1 MIMKTNP
8 PSLGFGIAADL
19 HSCFPADELKRF
31 FVDSRPSSLEYA
43 RVVAKEAFYELGVDR
58 LSVWLF
64 PADKTRL
71 DCVVC
76 YPHETLGELSE
87 RQLHAETCPG
97 FFEAALVERVFG
109 ACDAARDDRM
119 SAFSVSCG
127 ASQPAVSIL
136 IAQIRSAVEP
146 IGIVCAE
153 TLGAERDWSTGENAF
168 IASIAEL
175 LGFSMDRKNKLPLLG
190 RGGHADRR
198 FEEAGKSTYV
208 ANERYDLAIKAAY
221 DGVWDLDYK
230 TGQVYFSDQNFD
242 LLGERYDIPPTE
254 FKWWQD
260 RVHPEDIDGILA
272 YYSELLQNDR
282 PYDVT
287 YRMRHRDGSWR
298 WWRSR
303 GKVIRNPHYEPV
315 RIVGTNSDVTDL
327 IETKLELE
335 KRNQELLLAKKK
347 VEHAALHDSLTGLPN
362 RRFME
367 RVSAKTARNAPGER
381 KALAFLHIDLDNF
394 KEVND
399 LLGHAAGDEVLCRVA
414 ECLKE
419 LSIEGD
425 FIARSGGDEF
435 TAILNDYSNAE
446 RSIRFSEE
454 LIGKLDSP
462 MIVEG
467 RSINLGVS
475 VGIALS
481 EEPRNDASDLLRNA
495 DQALYKAKRAGKNTY
510 RDYDHQMSLQAA
522 SIRKTKEEIQF
533 ALEAGASLVP
543 IFQEQYHAGNLELA
557 GAEALVRWHHPTRGI
572 LSPGEFLQYAEEMN
586 CVAEIDRQVL
596 LKSLATV
603 NEWHEKG
610 LALPRLAVN
619 VSSDRLADPS
629 LLFSLENFEDNVPS
643 LSFELIESTF
653 LDDTSE
659 QVKKTLSQLQDLGIE
674 MEIDDFGS
682 GYASIASLVNIRPK
696 RLKIDKTLVSNV
708 DTDAAMTSLVKSIVD
723 IARTL
728 EVEVIAEGAET
739 PSQIETLTA
748 IGCDILQ
755 GYGLARPM
763 SAEMFFRTFAH
774 KRLNGGAGEEV
785 RVAGSTPAH
794 KP

>member
-1 MIMKTNP
+1 MKTNP
-8 PSLGFGIAADL
+8 PRPDLRPAADVT
-19 HSCFPADELKRF
+19 SCFSAGELKSF
-31 FVDSRPSSLEYA
+31 FLDCRPTSLEYA
-43 RVVAKEAFYELGVDR
+43 RVVAKETFYELGADR
-58 LSVWLF
+58 LSIWLF
-64 PADKTRL
+64 PQDLTRL
-71 DCVVC
+71 DCVVG
-76 YPHETLGELSE
+76 YPQTTFDDLQVG
-87 RQLHAETCPG
+87 QLCAADCPD
-97 FFEAALVERVFG
+97 FFEAVLAERVLDTS
-109 ACDAARDDRM
+109 DAAQDRRV

-127 ASQPAVSIL
+127 LSRPAVSML
-136 IAQIRSAVEP
+136 VAQIRSAVEP

-153 TLGAERDWSTGENAF
+153 TVQERRDWSIGETAF
-168 IASIAEL
+168 IASVAEL
-175 LGFSMDRKNKLPLLG
+175 LGFSIDRKNRLPILG
-190 RGGHADRR
+190 KEGGGRSDLDDAAHHT
-198 FEEAGKSTYV
+198 FVS
-208 ANERYDLAIKAAY
+208 NQRYDLAIKAAY

-242 LLGERYDIPPTE
+242 LLGESYDTPPTE
-254 FKWWQD
+254 FEWWQE
-260 RVHPEDIDGILA
+260 RVHPEDIDGVLT
-272 YYSELLQNDR
+272 YYDELLQNDS

-303 GKVIRNPHYEPV
+303 GKVIRNPNHEPV

-327 IETKLELE
+327 IETKIELE

-367 RVSAKTARNAPGER
+367 LVSAKRARNKPAR
-381 KALAFLHIDLDNF
+381 NKALAFLHIDLDNF

-399 LLGHAAGDEVLCRVA
+399 LLGHAAGDEVLCRLA
-414 ECLKE
+414 ETLKD
-419 LSIEGD
+419 LSIEED

-435 TAILNDYSNAE
+435 IAILHDESTAE
-446 RSIRFSEE
+446 RSIGFSER
-454 LIGKLDSP
+454 LISKLENP
-462 MIVEG
+462 MMVEG
-467 RSINLGVS
+467 RSINLGAS

-481 EEPRNDASDLLRNA
+481 EESTSDASDLLRNA

-510 RDYDHQMSLQAA
+510 MVYDHQMSLQAA

-533 ALEAGASLVP
+533 ALEDGGSFVPFFQAQFYAGS
-543 IFQEQYHAGNLELA
+543 LELA
-557 GAEALVRWHHPTRGI
+557 GAEALVRWHHPRRGI

-603 NEWHEKG
+603 NAWHETG

-659 QVKKTLSQLQDLGIE
+659 QVKKTLGQLQDLGIE

-708 DTDAAMTSLVKSIVD
+708 DTDMAMKSLVQSIID

-739 PSQIETLTA
+739 PSQIKTLTA

-763 SAEMFFRTFAH
+763 SAEAFFDTFTH
-774 KRLNGGAGEEV
+774 KGIPKGAGRGV
-785 RVAGSTPAH
+785 GAVDGVLAQ

>member
-1 MIMKTNP
+1 MKTNP
-8 PSLGFGIAADL
+8 PRPDLRPAADVP
-19 HSCFPADELKRF
+19 SCFPAGELKRF
-31 FVDSRPSSLEYA
+31 FLDSKPTSLEYA
-43 RVVAKEAFYELGVDR
+43 RVVAKETFYELGVDR

-64 PADKTRL
+64 PQDRARL
-71 DCVVC
+71 DCVVG
-76 YPHETLGELSE
+76 YPQKTFDELPV
-87 RQLHAETCPG
+87 RQLCAADCPD
-97 FFEAALVERVFG
+97 FFEAVLAERVFDIS
-109 ACDAARDDRM
+109 DAAQDARV
-119 SAFSVSCG
+119 SAFSIACRRP
-127 ASQPAVSIL
+127 APAVSML
-136 IAQIRSAVEP
+136 VAQIRYAVEP

-153 TLGAERDWSTGENAF
+153 TVQAPRDWSTGEIAF

-175 LGFSMDRKNKLPLLG
+175 LGFSIDRKNRLPIAGKEG
-190 RGGHADRR
+190 RGRSNLD
-198 FEEAGKSTYV
+198 EAAHHTFVS
-208 ANERYDLAIKAAY
+208 NQRYDLAIKAAY

-242 LLGERYDIPPTE
+242 LLGETYDTPPTE
-254 FKWWQD
+254 FEWWQE
-260 RVHPEDIDGILA
+260 RVHPEDIDGVLA
-272 YYSELLQNDR
+272 YYDALLQNDS

-287 YRMRHRDGSWR
+287 YRMRHRDGTWR

-303 GKVIRNPHYEPV
+303 GKVIRNPSYEPV

-327 IETKLELE
+327 IETKIELE

-367 RVSAKTARNAPGER
+367 LVSAKKARCKPARN

-399 LLGHAAGDEVLCRVA
+399 LLGHAAGDEVLCRLA
-414 ECLKE
+414 ETLKDLLLE
-419 LSIEGD
+419 ED

-435 TAILNDYSNAE
+435 IAILQDDSTAE
-446 RSIRFSEE
+446 RSIGFSER
-454 LIGKLDSP
+454 LIRKLEHP
-462 MIVEG
+462 VIVEG
-467 RSINLGVS
+467 RSISLGAS

-481 EEPRNDASDLLRNA
+481 EESTNDASDLLRNA

-510 RDYDHQMSLQAA
+510 MVYDHQMSLQAA

-533 ALEAGASLVP
+533 ALEDGGSFVPFFQAQFYAGS
-543 IFQEQYHAGNLELA
+543 LELA
-557 GAEALVRWHHPTRGI
+557 GAEALVRWHHPKRGI

-603 NEWHEKG
+603 NEWHETG

-708 DTDAAMTSLVKSIVD
+708 DTDMAMKSLVQSIID

-739 PSQIETLTA
+739 PSQIKTLTA

-763 SAEMFFRTFAH
+763 SAEAFYETFRRKGMRNGAGRGARTLGGTLAH
-774 KRLNGGAGEEV
+774 K
-785 RVAGSTPAH
+785 T
-794 KP
+794 

>member
-1 MIMKTNP
+1 MKTNP
-8 PSLGFGIAADL
+8 PRPGLGLAADA
-19 HSCFPADELKRF
+19 HSCFPANELKRF
-31 FVDSRPSSLEYA
+31 FVDSRPTRLEYA

-64 PADKTRL
+64 PPDKTSL

-76 YPHETLGELSE
+76 YPHETLGQLAE
-87 RQLHAETCPG
+87 RKLHAETCPG
-97 FFEAALVERVFG
+97 FLEAVLVERVFG
-109 ACDAARDDRM
+109 ASDAAKDERT
-119 SAFSVSCG
+119 SELAAACC
-127 ASQPAVSIL
+127 ASDPAVSML
-136 IAQIRSAVEP
+136 VAQIRSAVEP
-146 IGIVCAE
+146 VGIVCAE
-153 TLGAERDWSTGENAF
+153 TLQTQRDWSTGESAF

-175 LGFSMDRKNKLPLLG
+175 LGFSIDRKNKLPFL
-190 RGGHADRR
+190 GHAGQARNG
-198 FEEAGKSTYV
+198 FKEAVQSSFV

-230 TGQVYFSDQNFD
+230 TGQVYFSEQNFD

-254 FKWWQD
+254 FEWWQE
-260 RVHPEDIDGILA
+260 RVHPEDIDGVLA
-272 YYSELLQNDR
+272 YYAELLQNDR

-327 IETKLELE
+327 VETKLELE

-367 RVSAKTARNAPGER
+367 LISANKARSAPGKQ

-414 ECLKE
+414 ECLQG
-419 LSIEGD
+419 LSVEGD

-435 TAILNDYSNAE
+435 IAILEDESNAE
-446 RSIRFSEE
+446 RSIRFSERF
-454 LIGKLDSP
+454 IGKLESP

-467 RSINLGVS
+467 RPVNLGAS

-481 EEPRNDASDLLRNA
+481 EEPINDASDLLRNA

-510 RDYDHQMSLQAA
+510 RVYDHQMSLQAA
-522 SIRKTKEEIQF
+522 NIRKTKEEIQF
-533 ALEAGASLVP
+533 ALEDGGSFVPFFQAQFYAGSLD
-543 IFQEQYHAGNLELA
+543 LA

-572 LSPGEFLQYAEEMN
+572 LSPGDFLQYAEEMN

-603 NEWHEKG
+603 NQWHETG

-708 DTDAAMTSLVKSIVD
+708 DTDTAMTSLVQSIID

-739 PSQIETLTA
+739 PSQIKTLTA

-763 SAEMFFRTFAH
+763 SAEMFFKTFAH
-774 KRLNGGAGEEV
+774 KRLQRGTGERKQAANGTTAH
-785 RVAGSTPAH
+785 TP
-794 KP
+794 

>member
-1 MIMKTNP
+1 MKTNP
-8 PSLGFGIAADL
+8 PSPGFDLAADL

-31 FVDSRPSSLEYA
+31 FVDSRPTSLEYA

-64 PADKTRL
+64 PPDRSSL

-76 YPHETLGELSE
+76 YPHETLGQLSD
-87 RQLHAETCPG
+87 RKLHAVECPR
-97 FFEAALVERVFG
+97 FFEAALVERVFD
-109 ACDAARDDRM
+109 ASDAAKDERM
-119 SAFSVSCG
+119 SEFS
-127 ASQPAVSIL
+127 ASGCAPKPAVSVL
-136 IAQIRSAVEP
+136 VAQIRSAVEP
-146 IGIVCAE
+146 VGIVCAE
-153 TLGAERDWSTGENAF
+153 TLETKRDWSTGESAF
-168 IASIAEL
+168 IASISEL
-175 LGFSMDRKNKLPLLG
+175 LGFSLDRKNKFPFLD
-190 RGGHADRR
+190 RGGRARNGIKDTVQ
-198 FEEAGKSTYV
+198 STFV

-242 LLGERYDIPPTE
+242 LLGERYDVPPTQFE
-254 FKWWQD
+254 WWQE
-260 RVHPEDIDGILA
+260 RVHPEDIDGVLA
-272 YYSELLQNDR
+272 YYAELLQKDR

-303 GKVIRNPHYEPV
+303 GKVIRNPHFEPV

-327 IETKLELE
+327 VETKIELE

-362 RRFME
+362 RRYME
-367 RVSAKTARNAPGER
+367 LVSAKKARNAPGKHR
-381 KALAFLHIDLDNF
+381 ALAFLHIDLDNF

-414 ECLKE
+414 ECLKA
-419 LSIEGD
+419 LSIEED
-425 FIARSGGDEF
+425 FIARCGGDEF
-435 TAILNDYSNAE
+435 IAILEDQNTAE
-446 RSIRFSEE
+446 RSISFSEK
-454 LIGKLDSP
+454 LIAKLESP

-467 RSINLGVS
+467 RSLNIGAS
-475 VGIALS
+475 VGIAMS
-481 EEPRNDASDLLRNA
+481 EEPIDDASDLLRNA

-510 RDYDHQMSLQAA
+510 RVYDHQMSLQAA

-533 ALEAGASLVP
+533 ALEDVGSFVPFFQAQFYAGS
-543 IFQEQYHAGNLELA
+543 LELA

-603 NEWHEKG
+603 NAWHEAG

-659 QVKKTLSQLQDLGIE
+659 QVRTTLSQLQDLGIE

-708 DTDAAMTSLVKSIVD
+708 DTDLAMTSLVQSIID

-739 PSQIETLTA
+739 PSQIKALTD

-763 SAEMFFRTFAH
+763 SAEKFYKTFAN
-774 KRLNGGAGEEV
+774 KRTQRSTAKGGQAAEQAPATNG
-785 RVAGSTPAH
+785 
-794 KP
+794 

>member
-1 MIMKTNP
+1 MTTNP
-8 PSLGFGIAADL
+8 PRPDVGLKAGVQS
-19 HSCFPADELKRF
+19 SFPADELKRF
-31 FVDSRPSSLEYA
+31 FADSRQTSLEYA
-43 RVVAKEAFYELGVDR
+43 NVVAKETFYELGVDR

-64 PADKTRL
+64 RPDKMSL
-71 DCVVC
+71 DCAVC
-76 YPHETLGELSE
+76 YPHETIG
-87 RQLHAETCPG
+87 QLANRKIPTEECPV
-97 FFEAALVERVFG
+97 FFEAVMVERVFG
-109 ACDAARDDRM
+109 AKDAAKDGRTSEF
-119 SAFSVSCG
+119 SASCH
-127 ASQPAVSIL
+127 ASTPAVSML
-136 IAQIRSAVEP
+136 IGQIRSAVEP
-146 IGIVCAE
+146 VGIVCAE
-153 TLGAERDWSTGENAF
+153 TLETKRDWSIGESAF
-168 IASIAEL
+168 VASIAEL
-175 LGFSMDRKNKLPLLG
+175 LGFSMDRKNKFPFLDHV
-190 RGGHADRR
+190 GHARSKLKDAVQNS
-198 FEEAGKSTYV
+198 FV

-221 DGVWDLDYK
+221 DGIWDLDYK

-242 LLGERYDIPPTE
+242 LLGERYDVPPTE
-254 FKWWQD
+254 FGWWQE
-260 RVHPEDIDGILA
+260 RVHPEDIDSVLA
-272 YYSELLQNDR
+272 YYTELIQSDR

-303 GKVIRNPHYEPV
+303 GKVIRNPQFEPV

-327 IETKLELE
+327 VETKIELE

-362 RRFME
+362 RRYME
-367 RVSAKTARNAPGER
+367 LVSAKKARNAPGKH

-399 LLGHAAGDEVLCRVA
+399 LLGHAAGDKVLCRVA
-414 ECLKE
+414 DCLKA
-419 LSIEGD
+419 LSIEED
-425 FIARSGGDEF
+425 FIARCGGDEF
-435 TAILNDYSNAE
+435 IAILEDQNTAE
-446 RSIRFSEE
+446 RSISFSEK
-454 LIGKLDSP
+454 LIAKLESP
-462 MIVEG
+462 LIVEG
-467 RSINLGVS
+467 RSLNLGAS
-475 VGIALS
+475 VGIAMS
-481 EEPRNDASDLLRNA
+481 EEPIDDASDLLRNA

-510 RDYDHQMSLQAA
+510 RVYDHQMSLQAA

-533 ALEAGASLVP
+533 ALENGGSFVPFFQAQFYAGSLD
-543 IFQEQYHAGNLELA
+543 LA

-572 LSPGEFLQYAEEMN
+572 LSPGDFLQYAEEMN

-603 NEWHEKG
+603 NEWHDTG

-708 DTDAAMTSLVKSIVD
+708 DTDMAMTSLVQSIID

-739 PSQIETLTA
+739 PSQIKTLTA

-763 SAEMFFRTFAH
+763 SAEMFFKTFAH
-774 KRLNGGAGEEV
+774 KRTLGGTGQRGRAAN
-785 RVAGSTPAH
+785 VASAI
-794 KP
+794 KR

>member
-1 MIMKTNP
+1 MKTNP
-8 PSLGFGIAADL
+8 PSPGHDLAADI
-19 HSCFPADELKRF
+19 CPRVPADKL
-31 FVDSRPSSLEYA
+31 SRLAAVSDPTGLVNAGTVTEEA
-43 RVVAKEAFYELGVDR
+43 RHQLNVDR

-64 PADKTRL
+64 PPDKTGLACAVCHPHSSLEHFVERRIRAT
-71 DCVVC
+71 DC
-76 YPHETLGELSE
+76 P
-87 RQLHAETCPG
+87 R
-97 FFEAALVERVFG
+97 FFEAVLAERVVG
-109 ACDAARDDRM
+109 TVDAARDERT
-119 SAFSVSCG
+119 SEFSSSC
-127 ASQPAVSIL
+127 STSRPAVSMLVAKIG
-136 IAQIRSAVEP
+136 SAIEP

-153 TLGAERDWSTGENAF
+153 TLEAKRSWSSGEIAF
-168 IASIAEL
+168 IVSIAEL
-175 LGFSMDRKNKLPLLG
+175 LGASIDRQTDLPFVAHG
-190 RGGHADRR
+190 AHAKTDLK
-198 FEEAGKSTYV
+198 APVHCASSS
-208 ANERYDLAIKAAY
+208 NERYDLAIKAAY

-242 LLGERYDIPPTE
+242 LLGESYDNPPTE
-254 FKWWQD
+254 FDWWQQ
-260 RVHPEDIDGILA
+260 RVHPEDIDGVLA
-272 YYSELLQNDR
+272 YYQDLLQKDS

-287 YRMRHRDGSWR
+287 YRMRHKDGSWR

-303 GKVIRNPHYEPV
+303 GMVIRNTHYEPV

-335 KRNQELLLAKKK
+335 KRNQELMLAKRK
-347 VEHAALHDSLTGLPN
+347 VEHAALHDSLTDLPN

-367 RVSAKTARNAPGER
+367 LVSAR
-381 KALAFLHIDLDNF
+381 KARGEPGGNKALSFLHIDLDNF

-399 LLGHAAGDEVLCRVA
+399 LLGPAAGDEVLCRVA
-414 ECLKE
+414 ECLKG
-419 LSIEGD
+419 LAVEGD

-435 TAILNDYSNAE
+435 IAILQDESSAE
-446 RSIRFSEE
+446 RSIRFSEQ
-454 LIGKLDSP
+454 LIGKLEKP
-462 MIVEG
+462 MFIEG
-467 RSINLGVS
+467 RSITVGAS

-481 EEPRNDASDLLRNA
+481 ESPTNDASDLLRNA

-510 RDYDHQMSLQAA
+510 KVYDHQMSLQAA
-522 SIRKTKEEIQF
+522 YIRKTKEEIQF
-533 ALEAGASLVP
+533 ALEDGGSFVPFFQAQFYAGS
-543 IFQEQYHAGNLELA
+543 LELA
-557 GAEALVRWHHPTRGI
+557 GAEALVRWHHPKRGI
-572 LSPGEFLQYAEEMN
+572 LSPGEFLHYAEEMN

-603 NEWHEKG
+603 NEWHETG

-708 DTDAAMTSLVKSIVD
+708 DTDMAMTSLVQSIID

-739 PSQIETLTA
+739 PSQIKTLTA

-763 SAEMFFRTFAH
+763 SADVFYETFAQ
-774 KRLNGGAGEEV
+774 KRAPSGAGHGPRAV
-785 RVAGSTPAH
+785 NGAVAQRP
-794 KP
+794 